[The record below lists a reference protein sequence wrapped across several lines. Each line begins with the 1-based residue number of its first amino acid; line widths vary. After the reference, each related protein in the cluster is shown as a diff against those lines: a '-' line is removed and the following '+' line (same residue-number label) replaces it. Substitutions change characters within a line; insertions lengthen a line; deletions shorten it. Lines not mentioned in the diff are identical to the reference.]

1 MPRPAPFVPPDHISG
16 MPHPSLNRLREICLA
31 LPDAHEVESW
41 QAPTFRVKNKIFA
54 MYSDPSDAQHSG
66 GRPSVWLKAAPG
78 NQGFLMDAD
87 PDRYFSPPYVG
98 PSGWVGVRL
107 DKRPR
112 WKEIAEMVGEAYQ
125 LALPKRKRP
134 TR

>member
-1 MPRPAPFVPPDHISG
+1 
-16 MPHPSLNRLREICLA
+16 
-31 LPDAHEVESW
+31 
-41 QAPTFRVKNKIFA
+41 
-54 MYSDPSDAQHSG
+54 
-66 GRPSVWLKAAPG
+66 
-78 NQGFLMDAD
+78 
-87 PDRYFSPPYVG
+87 
-98 PSGWVGVRL
+98 VRL